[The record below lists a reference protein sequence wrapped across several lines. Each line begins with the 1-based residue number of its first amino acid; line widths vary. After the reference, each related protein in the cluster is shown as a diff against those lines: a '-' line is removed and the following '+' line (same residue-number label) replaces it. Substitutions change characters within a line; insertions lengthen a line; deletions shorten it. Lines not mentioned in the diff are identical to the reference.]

1 MWLEG
6 NGHVDF
12 LEHINAF
19 DDNHVSAIASS
30 AKSFIEGLHLE
41 PSDSVNRSTPN
52 TLFQEEVME
61 GIAFYLNNFCYK
73 VLGDLFGKAKVNELI
88 RQIGQAYQGHLKD
101 QFRGLIANL
110 IEATL
115 LIHKDHGEGT
125 SSSSTQS
132 PACQIL
138 QTIMEGTPLSQST
151 NRLAEILETSTITE
165 KQNDGD
171 KLPNQ
176 HDERTLLVTF
186 SSGHPLT
193 EDELHD
199 FFMRN
204 YGDVEEISLEEPV
217 EPSHPLHGL
226 VKFFSQETLLRVL
239 DGNKRVKFMI
249 SGKHLWARKYVPK

>member
-1 MWLEG
+1 MASDPHLMIVRRLFSRLVFSFQIDSSLALKIIAFWMWLEG

-101 QFRGLIANL
+101 QFRVRMIRIILNL
-110 IEATL
+110 
-115 LIHKDHGEGT
+115 D
-125 SSSSTQS
+125 Q
-132 PACQIL
+132 
-138 QTIMEGTPLSQST
+138 
-151 NRLAEILETSTITE
+151 
-165 KQNDGD
+165 
-171 KLPNQ
+171 
-176 HDERTLLVTF
+176 
-186 SSGHPLT
+186 
-193 EDELHD
+193 
-199 FFMRN
+199 FMN
-204 YGDVEEISLEEPV
+204 
-217 EPSHPLHGL
+217 
-226 VKFFSQETLLRVL
+226 FL
-239 DGNKRVKFMI
+239 DGLLCFTHVIRVEG
-249 SGKHLWARKYVPK
+249 SYCQLD